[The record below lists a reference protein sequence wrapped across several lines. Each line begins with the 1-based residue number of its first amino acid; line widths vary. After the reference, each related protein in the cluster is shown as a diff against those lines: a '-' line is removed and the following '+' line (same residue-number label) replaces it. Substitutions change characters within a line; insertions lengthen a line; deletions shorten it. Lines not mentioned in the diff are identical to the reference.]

1 MALQI
6 LRHIA
11 AQIQSAVFFT
21 VMVDETT
28 DCSNKE
34 QVVLVFRWVDDDL
47 TAHEEFI
54 GLYLTDSI
62 TAAALVAI
70 IEDTLLRL
78 NIKLENC
85 RGQCYDGASTMS
97 GAKKGVAKVIAIKE
111 SRAIFTHC
119 YGHALNLGV
128 GDNQAVSTY
137 EVCFGSGGRN
147 LQAHQKVP
155 KARLL
160 VSEAQV

>member
-6 LRHIA
+6 LRQIA

-34 QVVLVFRWVDDDL
+34 QVVWCMFRWVDDDL

-54 GLYLTDSI
+54 GLYLTNSI

-97 GAKKGVAKVIAIKE
+97 GAKKGVAKVISIKE

-119 YGHALNLGV
+119 
-128 GDNQAVSTY
+128 
-137 EVCFGSGGRN
+137 
-147 LQAHQKVP
+147 
-155 KARLL
+155 
-160 VSEAQV
+160 